1 MQDPDIKSRREFL
14 KKLGLVLGC
23 QYFLDE
29 QVLAAPVKKLGAKS
43 TNKTSGAA
51 KAPAKAAPASPTYKL
66 KPWTGDNFTIGHRLR
81 LNDLPKFPDNAE
93 KTIDFVIVG
102 GGVSGLTAAYNL
114 KDQDF
119 LLLEQYADLGGH
131 ARGSSYHGIDY
142 SYGAAYCG
150 PIDDIY
156 GELYSALGLE
166 PVPLTNDRNSFLWNN
181 EWSVG
186 TEGDATKPLYKE
198 FKKLLDECKPV
209 WEALP
214 PEMEPSKLNTEAL
227 NKLDQ
232 SLMVQCLKGYSKEFI
247 ALMDNFCKSSLNGN
261 LQQLSGLAGYGL
273 LADLVHTTHVFK
285 GGNPAIARALAKKV
299 EEAGSNRTIKNCF
312 VWNIEIKDG
321 GASILYTTADGA
333 AHRVNCKHVI
343 VATSPLVA
351 SRQLKHIPD
360 ETKASLLSFRFGS
373 YLVANVCM
381 KEKLFKGTYDCFAG
395 PPYTF
400 ADITVAETPYIKTNT
415 YNPSMGSVLTIYQP
429 YSAGTEGRMILMQGD
444 GPKLAASL
452 TSQIDKLVPGAMKQ
466 IEEVTLTRWGHAL
479 AIIGPGYFSR
489 LANLQNLPDAPYSLA
504 HSSVWGWPA
513 VESAIRGGK
522 LAAQRAMSKSK
533 STSMLV
539 PSLVRTNS

>member
-1 MQDPDIKSRREFL
+1 MQEQDSKSRREFL
-14 KKLGLVLGC
+14 KKLGLLLGC

-29 QVLAAPVKKLGAKS
+29 QVMAAPVKKSAGKS
-43 TNKTSGAA
+43 GGKASGAA
-51 KAPAKAAPASPTYKL
+51 NKTPAKALGASSSYKL
-66 KPWTGDNFTIGHRLR
+66 KPWTGDDFTLGHRLR
-81 LNDLPKFPDNAE
+81 LNDFPKFPDKAE
-93 KTIDFVIVG
+93 RTVDFIIVG
-102 GGVSGLTAAYNL
+102 GGVSGLTAAYQL

-156 GELYSALGLE
+156 GELYSAIGIE
-166 PVPLTNDRNSFLWNN
+166 PVALTADRNSFFWNN
-181 EWSVG
+181 EWLVG
-186 TEGDATKPLYKE
+186 TEGDGSKSLHKE
-198 FKKLLDECKPV
+198 FKKLINECKPV
-209 WEALP
+209 WDALP
-214 PEMEPSKLNTEAL
+214 PEMEPDKLGTAQL

-232 SLMVQCLKGYSKEFI
+232 SLMIQCLNGYSKEFI
-247 ALMDNFCKSSLNGN
+247 ALIDSFCKSSLNGN

-273 LADLVHTTHVFK
+273 LQDLVHTTHVFK
-285 GGNPAIARALAKKV
+285 GGNPAIARGLAKKI
-299 EEAGSNRTIKNCF
+299 EEAGSNRCIKKCF

-321 GASILYTTADGA
+321 GASVIYSTSDGTV
-333 AHRVNCKHVI
+333 HRVDCKHVI

-360 ETKASLLSFRFGS
+360 EIKAKLLSFRFGS
-373 YLVANVCM
+373 YLVANLCM
-381 KEKLFKGTYDCFAG
+381 KEKVFKGSYDCFAG
-395 PPYTF
+395 PPYSF

-415 YNPSMGSVLTIYQP
+415 YNPSMGSVLTLYQP

-444 GPKLAASL
+444 GPKIASSL
-452 TSQIDKLVPGAMKQ
+452 TTQIEKLIPGALKQ

-489 LANLQNLPDAPYSLA
+489 LAKLQKLPDAPYSLA

-513 VESAIRGGK
+513 VESAIHGGRT
-522 LAAQRAMSKSK
+522 AAQRALSKPK
-533 STSMLV
+533 NVSMIV
-539 PSLVRTNS
+539 Q

>member
-1 MQDPDIKSRREFL
+1 MQDQDSNSRREFL

-29 QVLAAPVKKLGAKS
+29 QVLAAPVKKPGAKK
-43 TNKTSGAA
+43 NTSVPMSPA
-51 KAPAKAAPASPTYKL
+51 KAPGQATNYKL
-66 KPWTGDNFTIGHRLR
+66 KPWTGDNFTLGHRLR
-81 LNDLPKFPDNAE
+81 LNDLPKFPAKPE
-93 KTIDFVIVG
+93 KTVDFVIVG
-102 GGVSGLTAAYNL
+102 GGVSGLTAAYQL
-114 KDQDF
+114 KDHDF

-156 GELYSALGLE
+156 GELYSAIGIE
-166 PVPLTNDRNSFLWNN
+166 PVPLTADRNSFRWNN
-181 EWSVG
+181 EWIVG
-186 TEGDATKPLYKE
+186 TEGDGSKSLHKE
-198 FKKLLDECKPV
+198 FKKLLEECKPI

-214 PEMEPSKLNTEAL
+214 PEMEPEKLNTEAL

-232 SLMVQCLKGYSKEFI
+232 TLMVQCLQGYSKEFI
-247 ALMDNFCKSSLNGN
+247 QLIDSFCKSSLNGN

-285 GGNPAIARALAKKV
+285 GGNPAIARGLAKKV
-299 EEAGSNRTIKNCF
+299 EAAGSNRCIKNCF
-312 VWNIEIKDG
+312 VWNIEMKDG
-321 GASILYTTADGA
+321 GASILYTTADGTT
-333 AHRVNCKHVI
+333 HRVDCKHVI

-360 ETKASLLSFRFGS
+360 QTKAKLMSFRFGS

-381 KEKLFKGTYDCFAG
+381 KEKLFNGSYDCFAG
-395 PPYTF
+395 PPYSF
-400 ADITVAETPYIKTNT
+400 ADITVAETPYMKTNT

-429 YSAGTEGRMILMQGD
+429 YSAGSEGRMILMQGD
-444 GPKLAASL
+444 APKIASSITTQL
-452 TSQIDKLVPGAMKQ
+452 DKLIPGALKQ

-479 AIIGPGYFSR
+479 AIIGPGYFAR
-489 LANLQNLPDAPYSLA
+489 LAGLQNLPDAPYSLA

-513 VESAIRGGK
+513 VESAIRGGR
-522 LAAQRAMSKSK
+522 LSAQRVLSKTK
-533 STSMLV
+533 SISMLV
-539 PSLVRTNS
+539 P